1 VGRPLCLDA
10 GNRTAVEAAAAAGA
24 RPVWAGDSILARV
37 LGKYPM
43 YLSPDDESLTPHLA
57 TAGMW
62 EAWVTMAVG
71 RLVKP
76 GMRCVDVG
84 ANVGYFTVFMAD
96 LSEDGGVDAFEPNP
110 AVRHLLRKNARVNGI
125 RASVHGEAVGDS
137 MGEAILEVPKSD
149 FASASTT
156 SRNRSQDPERIPC
169 GVTTLDGLLEPPF
182 HFIKIDAEG
191 DDYKAIR
198 GASRLLAASPDVT
211 VLYEHAGLLFAS
223 CYDEGGGSDPRS
235 GEAARL
241 AEVCGMGFRLH
252 RVGYDGS
259 VVAIRPEE
267 VLAEPARVWNLLLM
281 RR

>member
-1 VGRPLCLDA
+1 
-10 GNRTAVEAAAAAGA
+10 
-24 RPVWAGDSILARV
+24 
-37 LGKYPM
+37 M
-43 YLSPDDESLTPHLA
+43 YLAPDDESITPHLA

-62 EAWVTMAVG
+62 EPWVTIAVA

-96 LSEDGGVDAFEPNP
+96 LSEDGGMDAFEPNP
-110 AVRHLLRKNARVNGI
+110 VALNLLRKNARVNGI

-137 MGEAILEVPKSD
+137 IGEAVLGVPKFD
-149 FASASTT
+149 HGSAST
-156 SRNRSQDPERIPC
+156 SRHNSSDAGRIPC
-169 GVTTLDGLLEPPF
+169 KVTTLDGRLDPPF

-191 DDYKAIR
+191 DDYRAIR
-198 GASRLLAASPDVT
+198 GASRLLAASPDVA
-211 VLYEHAGLLFAS
+211 VLYEHSGLLFAS

-259 VVAIRPEE
+259 VIATRPEE

-281 RR
+281 R